1 MNLEPYLIDTH
12 CHLTDL
18 TDNEILATLERARA
32 KNVKK
37 VICIGAS
44 KGKESN
50 LKAFQLLNLSNDILI
65 SIGIHPHDADNTS
78 WDEDLLRIASDKRV
92 VAIGETGLDYFKNWS
107 DFSKQKELFIE
118 SIKVAKTLKKP
129 LIIHCRDALE
139 DTLNILKKYEAEE
152 IGGVFH
158 CYSGSKE
165 TAEILANINFK
176 VSYTGIL
183 TFKNS
188 TDAKE
193 GAKHIPLE
201 QIMLETDAP
210 YMAPEPYRGKMS
222 EPAHVYDIAK
232 CLAEIKGATLEKII
246 EITTDNARALFKL
259 S

>member
-1 MNLEPYLIDTH
+1 MNLDHYLIDTH

-18 TDNEILATLERARA
+18 SDLEVLTTLERARA

-37 VICIGAS
+37 VICVGAS
-44 KGKESN
+44 KGKQSN
-50 LKAFQLLNLSNDILI
+50 LRAFQLLNLSNDILI

-78 WDEDLLRIASDKRV
+78 WDEDLLKIASDKRV

-139 DTLNILKKYEAEE
+139 DTLNLLKTYEAEE
-152 IGGVFH
+152 VGGVFH

-165 TAEILANINFK
+165 TADILAHINFK

-193 GAKHIPLE
+193 GARHIPLE

-210 YMAPEPYRGKMS
+210 YMAPEPYRGKIS
-222 EPAHVYDIAK
+222 EPAYVHEIAK
-232 CLAEIKGATLEKII
+232 YLAELKGITIENVT
-246 EITTDNARALFKL
+246 EITTSNARALFKL

>member
-1 MNLEPYLIDTH
+1 MNPETYLIDTH

-44 KGKESN
+44 RGKESN
-50 LKAFQLLNLSNDILI
+50 LKAFQLLNLSDDIMI
-65 SIGIHPHDADNTS
+65 SVGIHPHDADNTS
-78 WDEDLLRIASDKRV
+78 WDEELLKIASDKRV

-107 DFSKQKELFIE
+107 DFSKQKDIFIE
-118 SIKVAKTLKKP
+118 SIKIAKTLGKP

-139 DTLNILKKYEAEE
+139 DTLNILKTYEAEE
-152 IGGVFH
+152 VGGVFH

-165 TAEILANINFK
+165 TSAMLADINFK

-188 TDAKE
+188 TAAKE

-210 YMAPEPYRGKMS
+210 YMAPEPYRGKIS
-222 EPAHVYDIAK
+222 EPAYVYEIAK
-232 CLAEIKGATLEKII
+232 YLAELKGTTIEKIA
-246 EITTDNARALFKL
+246 EITTSNARSLFKL
-259 S
+259 P